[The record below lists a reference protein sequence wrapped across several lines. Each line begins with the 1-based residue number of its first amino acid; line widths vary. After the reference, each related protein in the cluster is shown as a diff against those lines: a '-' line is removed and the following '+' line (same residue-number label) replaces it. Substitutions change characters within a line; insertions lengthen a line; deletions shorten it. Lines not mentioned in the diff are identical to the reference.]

1 MNNSPLRI
9 VAGRFATGNIAAG
22 KIAAAIFLLLA
33 SVPAALAQSR
43 GQEPP
48 SGKERG
54 RRMNTR
60 REQRPESAPQFD
72 LMSLEMRFEHRLV
85 KGAPYSATAV
95 TEAVQILADGT
106 RITNKTTAT
115 IARDGEGRTR
125 REQMLKIAGPFVV
138 NGDLPR
144 LIFINDVV
152 AGLQYVLDARSQT
165 ARKQFSPN
173 RQPPGQPPFK
183 PASSKTEALGK
194 QTIEGV
200 EAEGVRSTVT
210 IPIGQIGNDRPI
222 EIVSERWESP
232 ELQVVVLSKH
242 KDPQLGETTYRL
254 TGINR
259 GEPAK
264 SLFEVPANYA
274 VIEDRMRNRR
284 GNLRPLRGRRP
295 EGIRFE

>member
-1 MNNSPLRI
+1 MS
-9 VAGRFATGNIAAG
+9 
-22 KIAAAIFLLLA
+22 
-33 SVPAALAQSR
+33 
-43 GQEPP
+43 
-48 SGKERG
+48 
-54 RRMNTR
+54 TR
-60 REQRPESAPQFD
+60 RVQRPESASQFD
-72 LMSLEMRFEHRLV
+72 LMSLEMRFDHRLV

-95 TEAVQILADGT
+95 TETVQVLADGT

-125 REQMLKIAGPFVV
+125 REQVLKIAGPFVV

-183 PASSKTEALGK
+183 PAPGKTEALGK
-194 QTIEGV
+194 QAIEGI
-200 EAEGVRSTVT
+200 EAEGVRTTVT
-210 IPIGQIGNDRPI
+210 IPTGQVGNDRPI

-242 KDPQLGETTYRL
+242 KDPRLGETTYRL
-254 TGINR
+254 NNISR
-259 GEPAK
+259 IEPAR
-264 SLFEVPANYA
+264 SLFEVPSDYTL
-274 VIEDRMRNRR
+274 VEDRMSNRR
-284 GNLRPLRGRRP
+284 SKPRMPRGRRP